1 MAGEETPMATAKLW
15 MLLLAFALL
24 GGMAAALAG

>member
-1 MAGEETPMATAKLW
+1 MAGEEIAMATARLW
-15 MLLLAFALL
+15 MLLLVFALL